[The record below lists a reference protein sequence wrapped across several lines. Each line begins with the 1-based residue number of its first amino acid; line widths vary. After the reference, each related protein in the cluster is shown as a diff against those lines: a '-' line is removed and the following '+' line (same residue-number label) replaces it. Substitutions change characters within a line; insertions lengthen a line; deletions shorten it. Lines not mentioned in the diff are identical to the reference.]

1 MTLYVFE
8 YNNKLSLLHSK
19 LFLYHITVTY
29 NDIFGL
35 ARERPKKDKNVKDNY
50 YLFKWNSKCSSEND
64 LYGNIWQTTIWEFKD
79 NFQLISNCK
88 LFDTNNNK
96 NIVLLKDKD
105 EKYYLIN
112 SIFNPHIKNLEFSG
126 QNNDVISLDKSV
138 NNLNN
143 R

>member
-64 LYGNIWQTTIWEFKD
+64 LYSNIWQTTIWKF
-79 NFQLISNCK
+79 
-88 LFDTNNNK
+88 NK